1 MTVKNS
7 EGENQKPIVVLSCSA
22 EFTAEV
28 QGKLIF
34 LSIVN
39 IFLSITAV
47 LGNTLILVALHKE
60 TSLHPPSK
68 LLYRNLAVTD
78 FCVGTI
84 AEPLHV
90 AYWIS
95 VVTGKWDICY
105 LAHLMVT
112 LAAYTFCGVSLLTL
126 TAISVDRLL
135 ALLLGLRYRQVVTVK
150 KTYIA
155 ILAFWIVSVVGVPA
169 STAIREYVHY
179 IGTALCLAITIVA
192 HSKIFFRLRHNQIH
206 RIHPLQGESQAIQMN
221 TARYRKAVY
230 SALWVQA
237 ALVVCYLPLIIAIAL
252 IHQRGMHLSS
262 YLAWQFTS
270 TLVYI
275 NSSLNSFI
283 YCWKIR
289 EVKLAVKE
297 TLKRL
302 VR

>member
-1 MTVKNS
+1 M
-7 EGENQKPIVVLSCSA
+7 
-22 EFTAEV
+22 
-28 QGKLIF
+28 
-34 LSIVN
+34 
-39 IFLSITAV
+39 
-47 LGNTLILVALHKE
+47 
-60 TSLHPPSK
+60 
-68 LLYRNLAVTD
+68 VT
-78 FCVGTI
+78 
-84 AEPLHV
+84 E
-90 AYWIS
+90 
-95 VVTGKWDICY
+95 KWDICY

-155 ILAFWIVSVVGVPA
+155 IIAFWIVSVVGVPS

-192 HSKIFFRLRHNQIH
+192 YSKIFFRLRHNQIR

-221 TARYRKAVY
+221 IARYRKAVY
-230 SALWVQA
+230 SALWVPA
-237 ALVVCYLPLIIAIAL
+237 ALVVCYLPLIIATVL
-252 IHQRGMHLSS
+252 IHQRGMQLSY

-275 NSSLNSFI
+275 NSSLNPFI

-297 TLKRL
+297 TLRRL
-302 VR
+302 VHRWSG

>member
-1 MTVKNS
+1 M
-7 EGENQKPIVVLSCSA
+7 GHLLSGS
-22 EFTAEV
+22 FDGYFGSLYLLWSV
-28 QGKLIF
+28 FI
-34 LSIVN
+34 
-39 IFLSITAV
+39 
-47 LGNTLILVALHKE
+47 NTDCNKCGQ
-60 TSLHPPSK
+60 TS
-68 LLYRNLAVTD
+68 RLAT
-78 FCVGTI
+78 GAQIQTI
-84 AEPLHV
+84 CNCE
-90 AYWIS
+90 
-95 VVTGKWDICY
+95 KDIHSY
-105 LAHLMVT
+105 
-112 LAAYTFCGVSLLTL
+112 
-126 TAISVDRLL
+126 
-135 ALLLGLRYRQVVTVK
+135 
-150 KTYIA
+150 

-169 STAIREYVHY
+169 FTAIRGYVHY
-179 IGTALCLAITIVA
+179 IGTY
-192 HSKIFFRLRHNQIH
+192 SKIFFRLRLNQIH

-221 TARYRKAVY
+221 IARYRKAVY

-275 NSSLNSFI
+275 NSSLNPFI

>member
-1 MTVKNS
+1 M
-7 EGENQKPIVVLSCSA
+7 
-22 EFTAEV
+22 
-28 QGKLIF
+28 
-34 LSIVN
+34 
-39 IFLSITAV
+39 
-47 LGNTLILVALHKE
+47 
-60 TSLHPPSK
+60 
-68 LLYRNLAVTD
+68 
-78 FCVGTI
+78 
-84 AEPLHV
+84 
-90 AYWIS
+90 
-95 VVTGKWDICY
+95 VTGKWDICY

-169 STAIREYVHY
+169 FTAIREYVHY
-179 IGTALCLAITIVA
+179 IGTY
-192 HSKIFFRLRHNQIH
+192 SKIFFRLRLNQIH

-275 NSSLNSFI
+275 NSSLNPFI

-297 TLKRL
+297 TLRRL

>member
-1 MTVKNS
+1 M
-7 EGENQKPIVVLSCSA
+7 
-22 EFTAEV
+22 
-28 QGKLIF
+28 
-34 LSIVN
+34 
-39 IFLSITAV
+39 
-47 LGNTLILVALHKE
+47 
-60 TSLHPPSK
+60 
-68 LLYRNLAVTD
+68 
-78 FCVGTI
+78 
-84 AEPLHV
+84 
-90 AYWIS
+90 
-95 VVTGKWDICY
+95 VTGKWDICY

-126 TAISVDRLL
+126 TAISLDRLL

-179 IGTALCLAITIVA
+179 TGTALCLAITIVA
-192 HSKIFFRLRHNQIH
+192 YSKIFFRLRHNQIH

-221 TARYRKAVY
+221 IARYRKAVY

-237 ALVVCYLPLIIAIAL
+237 ALVVCYLQLIIATAL
-252 IHQRGMHLSS
+252 IHQRGMHLSY

-275 NSSLNSFI
+275 NSSLNPFI

-297 TLKRL
+297 TLRRL
-302 VR
+302 VRRWSG